1 MNKKFKI
8 VIPYLK
14 ERKWNY
20 LLGFLILA
28 IVDGLQLLIPKIIQH
43 VIDGITNHKMDMHTI
58 FYASLLIFVISGTM
72 YFLRYWWR
80 IFIVGNAQ
88 YIEKSL
94 RQDYYNHLVTL
105 SQSFF
110 SKTKIGDLMAYA
122 TNDLMAVKM
131 LFGMGFVAISDIT
144 LLAVSSIIFMA
155 FISPKLTL
163 LSIIPMPFMSIMLVI
178 FGKKMHRRF
187 RKVQKSFSSLTSVV
201 QENISGIR
209 VVKAFNQEDSALG
222 KLSKSA
228 YEYVIQNIKMAKL
241 NGMFEPFLGLIISI
255 SMGIVLIYGG
265 ILTMKNNISIGQLIA
280 FFSYLGMLAWPMIA
294 VGWFVNLYQRGTA
307 SLIRLNKIFE
317 TETEIH
323 DTDKTDFS
331 IKKLEGNIEFRH
343 LTFSY
348 DKEHSEIFKDI
359 TTAISAGKTLAI
371 VGRTACGKSTLL
383 NLFLRVYNP
392 PENTIFLDG
401 NEIYKVPLKTLH
413 NSMTIVPQDIFLFSD
428 TVAANIKFSN
438 PNADEK
444 EVIEAAKIAQVHKEI
459 IQFSEGYETIVGER
473 GVTLSGG
480 QKQRIAIARALL
492 KNPDI
497 LILDDSL
504 SAVDTKTENQILNHL
519 IINRKNKTNILVSHR
534 ISSIRHSDKI
544 IVIDQKK
551 IVESG
556 THSELLEKNGL
567 YRELFEKQQ
576 LKNKIEEINE

>member
-8 VIPYLK
+8 VFPYLK

-323 DTDKTDFS
+323 DTEKTDFS

-492 KNPDI
+492 KNPDV

>member
-1 MNKKFKI
+1 MLKKFKI
-8 VIPYLK
+8 IIPYLK

-20 LLGFLILA
+20 LLGFIFLA
-28 IVDGLQLLIPKIIQH
+28 TVDGLQLLIPKIIQY
-43 VIDGITNHKMDMHTI
+43 VIDGITHHKMDMHSI
-58 FYASLLIFVISGTM
+58 FYASLMIFFISGSM
-72 YFLRYWWR
+72 YVLRYWWR
-80 IFIVGNAQ
+80 IFVVGNAQ
-88 YIEKSL
+88 YIEKNL
-94 RQDYYNHLVTL
+94 RQDYYNHLITL
-105 SQSFF
+105 SQNFF

-122 TNDLMAVKM
+122 TNDLMAVRM
-131 LFGMGFVAISDIT
+131 LFGMGFVAISDIC

-178 FGKKMHRRF
+178 FGKKMHKRF

-209 VVKAFNQEDSALG
+209 VVKAFNQEESALE
-222 KLSKSA
+222 KLSDSA

-317 TETEIH
+317 TESEIK
-323 DTDKTDFS
+323 DSENTDFS
-331 IKKLEGNIEFRH
+331 IKKIKGNIEFKH
-343 LTFSY
+343 LRFSY
-348 DKEHSEIFKDI
+348 DKEHAEIFSDI
-359 TTAISAGKTLAI
+359 TTSISEGKTLAI

-383 NLFLRVYNP
+383 NLLLRVFNP
-392 PENTIFLDG
+392 PKNMIFLDG
-401 NEIYKVPLKTLH
+401 HEIYEIPLKTLH
-413 NSMTIVPQDIFLFSD
+413 DSLTIVPQDIFLFSD
-428 TVAANIKFSN
+428 TVTANIKFSN
-438 PNADEK
+438 PKASEK
-444 EVIEAAKIAQVHKEI
+444 EVIAAAKIAQVHKEI
-459 IQFSEGYETIVGER
+459 MQFSKGYETIVGER

-492 KNPDI
+492 KNPDV

-504 SAVDTKTENQILNHL
+504 SAVDTKTENEILNHL
-519 IINRKNKTNILVSHR
+519 IINRKDKTNIIVSHR
-534 ISSIRHSDKI
+534 ISSIQHSDKI
-544 IVIDQKK
+544 IVIDNKT

-556 THSELLEKNGL
+556 KHSELLAKNGL
-567 YRELFEKQQ
+567 YHELFEKQQ

>member
-1 MNKKFKI
+1 MKKKFKI
-8 VIPYLK
+8 IIPYLK

-20 LLGFLILA
+20 LLGFLLLA
-28 IVDGLQLLIPKIIQH
+28 VVDGLQLLIPKIIQH
-43 VIDGITNHKMDMHTI
+43 VIDGITLHKMTSEAI
-58 FYASLLIFVISGTM
+58 FYSALLIFLISGTM
-72 YFLRYWWR
+72 YALRFWWR

-88 YIEKSL
+88 YLEKSL
-94 RQDYYNHLVTL
+94 RQDYYNHLTTL
-105 SQSFF
+105 SQNFF

-122 TNDLMAVKM
+122 TNDLMAVRM
-131 LFGMGFVAISDIT
+131 LFGMGFVAISDIC
-144 LLAVSSIIFMA
+144 LLAVSSLVFMV

-163 LSIIPMPFMSIMLVI
+163 LSIIPMPFMSIMLII

-209 VVKAFNQEDSALG
+209 VVKAFNQEDSALK
-222 KLSKSA
+222 KLSTSA

-307 SLIRLNKIFE
+307 SLIRLNKIFA
-317 TETEIH
+317 TQSEIH
-323 DTDKTDFS
+323 DTDKTNFS
-331 IKKLEGNIEFRH
+331 IRKISGDIEFRN

-348 DKEHSEIFKDI
+348 DQEHEEIFTDI
-359 TTAISAGKTLAI
+359 TTSISAGKTLAI
-371 VGRTACGKSTLL
+371 VGRTACGKSSLL
-383 NLFLRVYNP
+383 NLLLRVYNP
-392 PENTIFLDG
+392 PEGTIFLDG
-401 NEIYKVPLKTLH
+401 RDIFEIPLKTLH
-413 NSMTIVPQDIFLFSD
+413 NSLTIVPQDIFLFSD

-438 PNADEK
+438 PEASEND
-444 EVIEAAKIAQVHKEI
+444 VIESAKIAQVHKEI
-459 IQFSEGYETIVGER
+459 IQFSDGYNTIVGER

-492 KNPDI
+492 KNPDV

-534 ISSIRHSDKI
+534 ISSIQHADKI
-544 IVIDQKK
+544 IVIDGKK
-551 IVESG
+551 IIESG
-556 THSELLEKNGL
+556 KHLDLLAKNGL
-567 YRELFEKQQ
+567 YHELYEKQQ
-576 LKNKIEEINE
+576 LKNKIEEIDE